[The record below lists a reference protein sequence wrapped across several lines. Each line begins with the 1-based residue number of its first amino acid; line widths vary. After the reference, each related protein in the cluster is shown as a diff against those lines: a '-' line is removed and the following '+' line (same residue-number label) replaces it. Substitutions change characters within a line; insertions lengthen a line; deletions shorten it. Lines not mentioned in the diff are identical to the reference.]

1 MAITKALFGKTDGK
15 EVYSYT
21 LSNKNG
27 TTAEILTYGGII
39 RKLVYDGVDVV
50 LGRDSIEEYQN
61 NTGYFAALIGR
72 NSNRIAGSSFEIGG
86 VEYKLYANN
95 GKNNLH
101 GGKVGFDKKVWDAQE
116 VDGNE
121 PSLVLTTSAFDG
133 EEGFPGNVTVKV
145 TYTLTEDNS
154 LVIHYEGETD
164 ADTVMNLTNH
174 AYFNLNGH
182 NSGTVDGHKLSLNC
196 DFYTPNSDEC
206 MPTGEILS
214 VKGTPFDFS
223 TDATMGERFA
233 SDHEQIKLFGGFD
246 HNFVLCGRGYRK
258 FGEFK
263 GDKTGIV
270 MEMYTDLPGVQIYS
284 GNKIEKDRVCKDGAV
299 YDTHDGVCFETQVFP
314 NNLSFSHFPT
324 SILKKGQKYD
334 TTTAYKFVK

>member
-1 MAITKALFGKTDGK
+1 MAITKTLVGKIGEK
-15 EVYSYT
+15 EVYSFT
-21 LSNKNG
+21 LTNSCG
-27 TTAEILTYGGII
+27 TTAEIINYGGIV
-39 RKLVYDGVDVV
+39 RKLIYKNVDVV

-86 VEYKLYANN
+86 VEYKLYAND

-101 GGKVGFDKKVWDAQE
+101 GGKVGFDKKIWDAQM
-116 VDGNE
+116 VDGKE
-121 PSLVLTTSAFDG
+121 PSLVLTTESAHM
-133 EEGFPGNVTVKV
+133 EEGFPGNVKVKV

-182 NSGTVDGHKLSLNC
+182 NSGNVDGHTLWLGC

-206 MPTGEILS
+206 MPVGEILS

-223 TDATMGERFA
+223 TDATMGERFN

-246 HNFVLCGRGYRK
+246 HNFVLSGTGYRK

-284 GNKIEKDRVCKDGAV
+284 GNVIEKGRVCKDGAV

-314 NNLSFSHFPT
+314 NNLKFSHFPT
-324 SILKKGQKYD
+324 SILRKGQKYD
-334 TTTAYKFVK
+334 TTTAYKFV